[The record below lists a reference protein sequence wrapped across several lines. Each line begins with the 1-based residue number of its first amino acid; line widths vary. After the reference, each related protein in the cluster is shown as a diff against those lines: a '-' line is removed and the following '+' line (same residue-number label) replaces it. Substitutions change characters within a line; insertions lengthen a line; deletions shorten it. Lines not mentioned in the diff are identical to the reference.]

1 MGRAIARGAVLWIGS
16 AVAFAAAPA
25 RHVPTVDDLLN
36 VPTVGAAQI
45 SPDGA
50 RVAYTVTS
58 ANFKEDA
65 FVSQIWVANAA
76 TGETLQIT
84 RGDKSSTSP
93 RWSPDGQ
100 WIAFLSNRI
109 KDKNQVF
116 AISVAGGEAAQL
128 TKSETAINSFA
139 WSPDGKTIAFAAP
152 EPDAQAKKDRK
163 EHLAEYEVVRG
174 DYAFAHLFTLDV
186 AEALKAAV

>member
-1 MGRAIARGAVLWIGS
+1 VGRVFRYGAALWLS
-16 AVAFAAAPA
+16 AAVALAAAPA
-25 RHVPTVDDLLN
+25 RRVPTVDDLLN
-36 VPTVGAAQI
+36 LQSVGAPQI
-45 SPDGA
+45 SPDGT
-50 RVAYTVTS
+50 RVAYTITS

-65 FVSQIWVANAA
+65 FVSQIWVGNAS

-84 RGDKSSTSP
+84 RGEKSSTSP

-100 WIAFLSNRI
+100 WVGFLSNRV

-116 AISVAGGEAAQL
+116 AIRLAGGEAAQL
-128 TKSETAINSFA
+128 TKSETAISSFA

-163 EHLAEYEVVRG
+163 EHLAEYEVVHGITSSR
-174 DYAFAHLFTLDV
+174 TSSRWTWQRR
-186 AEALKAAV
+186 